1 LAVTNGWHLCQL
13 DVQNVFLHGVLD
25 EEIYM
30 RQPPGFQDSSQPDHV
45 CRMVKALYGLKQAP
59 RAWHVR
65 LGTAFRAQGF
75 VPSKADTS
83 LFMFHRPKVTTYLLV
98 YVDDTIP
105 VSSSA
110 LAASHLVA
118 APRSEFVL
126 KDLGPLHYF
135 LGIVVSSLQKGLVLT

>member
-1 LAVTNGWHLCQL
+1 
-13 DVQNVFLHGVLD
+13 
-25 EEIYM
+25 
-30 RQPPGFQDSSQPDHV
+30 
-45 CRMVKALYGLKQAP
+45 
-59 RAWHVR
+59 
-65 LGTAFRAQGF
+65 
-75 VPSKADTS
+75 
-83 LFMFHRPKVTTYLLV
+83 MFHQPKVTTYLLV

-135 LGIVVSSLQKGLVLT
+135 LGIVVSSLQKGLVLTQKKYALDLLHQPGIVVCYSVILFLHC